1 MSGPELA
8 EATTRERLLGAA
20 RELTE
25 EGGYGAASV
34 VAITKRVGLA
44 SGTLYR
50 HFPSKAELF
59 VELFRTVCQ
68 RELEVGREAAE
79 REVDSTVER
88 IELVLQT
95 FAERALRN
103 PRLAWALIAEP
114 VDPLV
119 DAERLA
125 YRAHYA
131 TLLAMGLRAAIA
143 AGEVPEQNV
152 DFTAATLVGG
162 VGEALVGPLSPL
174 AGHPPSSG
182 EIAASLRLFVRR
194 AVGAGA

>member
-1 MSGPELA
+1 MSDSPVV
-8 EATTRERLLGAA
+8 EATTRERLLSAA

-25 EGGYGAASV
+25 EGGYAAASV
-34 VAITKRVGLA
+34 VAITQRAGLA

-68 RELEVGREAAE
+68 RELEVGREAAA

-88 IELVLQT
+88 IETVLQT
-95 FAERALRN
+95 LAERALRN

-119 DAERLA
+119 DA
-125 YRAHYA
+125 
-131 TLLAMGLRAAIA
+131 
-143 AGEVPEQNV
+143 
-152 DFTAATLVGG
+152 
-162 VGEALVGPLSPL
+162 
-174 AGHPPSSG
+174 
-182 EIAASLRLFVRR
+182 
-194 AVGAGA
+194 